1 MTTATPTDGD
11 DERPPRC
18 VQQPPNGHHL
28 TFVTSHQHLG
38 KEGMAG
44 TEEQGY
50 GDGWGVATWVM
61 VRVRDA
67 SRALGKFYI
76 YIFFKLS

>member
-18 VQQPPNGHHL
+18 VQRPPNGHHL

-50 GDGWGVATWVM
+50 GDGGGVATWSLRQARDM
-61 VRVRDA
+61 GHGKGSRRVSSPR
-67 SRALGKFYI
+67 
-76 YIFFKLS
+76 